1 MNTPRTD
8 ICRPED
14 REAVLTER
22 QRMKMACSAHSYVRG
37 STLKFYEW
45 LGLSH
50 SAIFTAGSARLDL
63 RRLPSGKLGPCG
75 RRQGPSEDCYPGP
88 GTDCYRKSCPRS
100 HSPTAIRGSDLPGVT
115 TALMLEHVST
125 HPENPGS
132 SISTSTST
140 GSPSSALVE
149 ETNPKS

>member
-22 QRMKMACSAHSYVRG
+22 RRMKMACSAHSYVRG

-75 RRQGPSEDCYPGP
+75 RRQGPSEDCYQGPGP
-88 GTDCYRKSCPRS
+88 DGYRKSCPRS
-100 HSPTAIRGSDLPGVT
+100 HSPGALAGNCYPGVGFARGDDRAHAGT
-115 TALMLEHVST
+115 RQHAPRKRRFIHQHQYIHGVAVV
-125 HPENPGS
+125 GF
-132 SISTSTST
+132 
-140 GSPSSALVE
+140 G
-149 ETNPKS
+149 